1 VMLTMSS
8 CNLEDD
14 LFDEGPVI
22 ESCILGGEN
31 PYLVRAMIDN
41 GCTGYSFVNSA
52 IVRRICEAL
61 NISPVKLNKPRKVK
75 GYDGRMGDPITHAI
89 YPRMTIRDHAESST
103 PLLITKLGQHDVIL
117 GKPWM
122 RKHGVSYHGHSDD
135 ISFLPGHCS
144 HLGAPGRSFPILP
157 TQIKEILQ
165 ESRKEKDDFKPTRIL
180 KRNENIEQEL
190 VKAPETKKLIETK
203 TETKDSTETS
213 ISSKKKKRR
222 RKRSRRIKPIMNEST
237 DSEIYMIGAAPFH
250 LLTKQKGA
258 EIFALSPREIDA
270 QINAASSQDIDI
282 QLSKTEKIPT
292 DPKTVVPLEYHDFL
306 DVFSKQEADKLPPH
320 RDGHDHRIELEEGKE
335 KSGHGYAPLYR
346 MSDGELL
353 LVKQYLEEHLDKG
366 FIKPSSASYSSPVL
380 FVRKPGGGLRFCV
393 DYRKLNAITKK
404 NRYPLPLIS
413 EIIARLTKAQLITK
427 IDIRH
432 AFNRI
437 RMATERDEEL
447 TTFTTKYG
455 NYQYRVLPFGLTGGP
470 ATFQQ
475 FVNDNFLDFLD
486 EFLVAYLDD
495 LVIYSDNLQDHQ
507 KHVKKVL
514 QRLREIGLQAD
525 IDKCEFHVFETK
537 FLGLIVG
544 RDGVRMDPAKI
555 QAIVEWATPRHLK
568 EVQAFLGFINFYRR
582 FIEGFSKLAK
592 PLVNLTKKEQIFD
605 WSPACE
611 KAFNDM
617 KKKVTEAPVLA
628 FFRPDLETFVE
639 CDSSDYVSAGVHSQ
653 RGEDGIIRP
662 VAYFSKTLS
671 PAECNYEIYDKEL
684 LAIIR
689 CFEEWRAELQSVIS
703 PVKVLTDHKSLEYFM
718 TTKKLNRRQG
728 RWAEFLADYD
738 FKITYQPGKIHD
750 KADALTRRPGDKPS
764 DENDARN
771 KHMHQTLLPANRL
784 DDKLNGSLINDL
796 EEVEPQLF
804 ERAMKLNQED
814 AFCINMK
821 KAIKDKR
828 HSHKQWSLKKFEIAE
843 DTLLFRKKLW
853 IPDNNELRLN
863 ILKEIH
869 DQPAVG
875 HPGIRRTWDLVKR
888 HFYWPRMREL
898 VDRYVRNCH
907 LCRRSKAPR
916 DRYSGLL
923 NPLSIPDRPWT
934 DISMDFVTG
943 LPLSM
948 NGLYN
953 AILMVVC
960 RLSKMHHYI
969 PCFSGDDG
977 TSAEETAKMLLTHV
991 WKVHGLPTTIISDRG
1006 PQFVALTWKSL
1017 CQSLRIKA
1025 KLSTAFHPE
1034 TDGQSEI
1041 ANQEMER
1048 YLRSYCDY
1056 QQSNWA
1062 EWLPMAEYASNAT
1075 ISASTGISA
1084 FMANYGFEPRMSF
1097 DPIEPP
1103 ESGSARERILRTKGV
1118 DMAKKMKEVFEFTR
1132 RKLAMTQE
1140 SQKKH
1145 ADKKRVAAPDY
1156 KEGDFV
1162 WLSTRNIRTTRPSK
1176 KLDWKMIGPYKVKK
1190 VLGASCQLELP
1201 SSMTIHDT
1209 FHTSL
1214 LRKASDDPLPG
1225 QIADPP
1231 PPIVIDQEEEF
1242 ELDDVLDSRRVGR
1255 NKKLQYKVSWKGYPP
1270 DPTWYPAENFENSKE
1285 VVADFHGKFPTKPR

>member
-1 VMLTMSS
+1 MSS
-8 CNLEDD
+8 CNLEED

-31 PYLVRAMIDN
+31 QYLVKAMIDN
-41 GCTGYSFVNSA
+41 GCTGYSFVNST
-52 IVRRICEAL
+52 IVRKICEAL
-61 NISPVKLNKPRKVK
+61 KISPIKLNKPRKVK
-75 GYDGRMGDPITHAI
+75 GYDGRMGEPITHAI
-89 YPRMTIRDHAESST
+89 YPRMSIRNHAESST
-103 PLLITKLGQHDVIL
+103 PLLITKLGQHDIIL

-135 ISFLPGHCS
+135 ISFLPGHCN
-144 HLGAPGRSFPILP
+144 HLGAPERPFPLLP
-157 TQIKEILQ
+157 AQIKEILQ
-165 ESRKEKDDFKPTRIL
+165 EARKEKDEFKPIRIL
-180 KRNENIEQEL
+180 KRNEKIEFPLPICQQSQQVAET
-190 VKAPETKKLIETK
+190 PDTKKSSETVLAPK
-203 TETKDSTETS
+203 GN
-213 ISSKKKKRR
+213 KKKRK
-222 RKRSRRIKPIMNEST
+222 RKTKKPTMVEPA
-237 DSEIYMIGAAPFH
+237 DSEIYMIGAAPFN
-250 LLTKQKGA
+250 LLTRQKGA
-258 EIFALSPREIDA
+258 QVFALSPREIDA
-270 QINAASSQDIDI
+270 QIYSVSQVDIDI

-292 DPKTVVPLEYHDFL
+292 DPRTLVPPEYHDFL

-320 RDGHDHRIELEEGKE
+320 REGHDHRIELEGKA
-335 KSGHGYAPLYR
+335 GHGYAPLYR

-353 LVKQYLEEHLDKG
+353 LVKQYLEEHLQKG
-366 FIKPSSASYSSPVL
+366 FIKPSSSSYSSPIL

-404 NRYPLPLIS
+404 NRYPLPLIA
-413 EIIARLTKAQLITK
+413 EVIARLTKAKFITK

-437 RMATERDEEL
+437 RMATQEDEEL

-470 ATFQQ
+470 STFQQ
-475 FVNDNFLDFLD
+475 FINDSFLEWLD
-486 EFLVAYLDD
+486 AFIVAYLDD
-495 LVIYSDNLQDHQ
+495 LVIYSDNLKEHQ
-507 KHVKKVL
+507 EHVRKVL

-525 IDKCEFHVFETK
+525 IDKCEFHVPETK
-537 FLGLIVG
+537 FLGMIIG
-544 RDGVRMDPAKI
+544 RDGIRMDPAKI
-555 QAIVEWATPRHLK
+555 KAIVEWTNPRHLK

-592 PLVNLTKKEQIFD
+592 PLVNLTRKEQIFD

-611 KAFNDM
+611 EAFQNL
-617 KKKVTEAPVLA
+617 KKKVTEAPILTY
-628 FFRPDLETFVE
+628 FRPNLETYLE
-639 CDSSDYVSAGVHSQ
+639 CDSSDYISGGILSQ
-653 RGEDGIIRP
+653 RSEKDQLVRP

-689 CFEEWRAELQSVIS
+689 CFEEWRAELQSVNQ

-718 TTKKLNRRQG
+718 TTKKLNRRQA
-728 RWAEFLADYD
+728 RWAELLADFD
-738 FKITYQPGKIHD
+738 FEITYQAGKIHD
-750 KADALTRRPGDKPS
+750 KADALTRRPGDRPK
-764 DENDARN
+764 DETDERN
-771 KHMHQTLLPANRL
+771 KHMHQILLPASRL
-784 DDKLNGSLINDL
+784 DDKLKESLINDL
-796 EEVEPQLF
+796 EEETQLF

-814 AFCINMK
+814 AFCIEMK
-821 KAIKDKR
+821 KAIEDKR
-828 HSHKQWSLKKFEIAE
+828 HSYKQWPLRKFEIAE
-843 DTLLFRKKLW
+843 NALLFRKKLW
-853 IPDNNELRLN
+853 IPENDELRLN

-875 HPGIRRTWDLVKR
+875 HPGIRRTWDLIKR

-898 VDRYVRNCH
+898 VERYVRNCH

-916 DRYSGLL
+916 DKYSGLL
-923 NPLSIPDRPWT
+923 NPLPIPDRPWT

-943 LPLSM
+943 LPLSLD
-948 NGLYN
+948 GLYN

-977 TSAEETAKMLLTHV
+977 TSAEETAKMLLTNV
-991 WKVHGLPTTIISDRG
+991 WKIHGLPTTIVSDRG

-1056 QQSNWA
+1056 QQSDWA

-1097 DPIEPP
+1097 DPIESS
-1103 ESGSARERILRTKGV
+1103 ESGSARERILRTKGMN
-1118 DMAKKMKEVFEFTR
+1118 MAKKMEEVFEFTK
-1132 RKLAMTQE
+1132 RKLVK
-1140 SQKKH
+1140 SQNNQKTN
-1145 ADKKRVAAPDY
+1145 ADKKRAPAPDY
-1156 KEGDFV
+1156 KEGDLV
-1162 WLSTRNIRTTRPSK
+1162 WLSTKNIKTARPSK
-1176 KLDWKMIGPYKVKK
+1176 KLDWKMIGPYRIKK
-1190 VLGASCQLELP
+1190 VLGASCQLDLP
-1201 SSMTIHDT
+1201 DSMKIHDT

-1225 QIADPP
+1225 QILEPP
-1231 PPIVIDQEEEF
+1231 SPVIIDEEEEY
-1242 ELDDVLDSRRVGR
+1242 ELDDILDSRKVGR
-1255 NKKLQYKVSWKGYPP
+1255 NKELQYKVSWKGYPP
-1270 DPTWYPAENFENSKE
+1270 DPTWYSADNFENSKE
-1285 VVADFHGKFPTKPR
+1285 IVADFHQRYPTKPH